1 MKLYMIGH
9 EKCDLLIQ
17 VTACAGLTVSD
28 NLNKKAIRLFQ
39 IISIPSARQRDFD
52 GMLGTGLLVS
62 MYTTKSPI
70 DMWYFNVPQ
79 LKEFLAFFVKDK
91 YQLNYSICITDN
103 YFFKIKFAFFL
114 YLLLSAS

>member
-39 IISIPSARQRDFD
+39 IISIPSKVCYFRLSDHVILMNVRH
-52 GMLGTGLLVS
+52 GTSGVNVHNE
-62 MYTTKSPI
+62 KSNR
-70 DMWYFNVPQ
+70 YAVF
-79 LKEFLAFFVKDK
+79 
-91 YQLNYSICITDN
+91 
-103 YFFKIKFAFFL
+103 
-114 YLLLSAS
+114 